1 MYISLP
7 LYTLT
12 ISLMADELQNAIIAI
27 INYTNNL
34 YIRNLWFRYIDYFN
48 INGIYDNYY
57 ILINHTIFIIIVIY
71 LLYILIYLR
80 NTYNPYNA
88 LRIF

>member
-1 MYISLP
+1 
-7 LYTLT
+7 
-12 ISLMADELQNAIIAI
+12 MADELQNAILAI

>member
-12 ISLMADELQNAIIAI
+12 ISLMADELQNAILAI

>member
-12 ISLMADELQNAIIAI
+12 ISLMADELQNAILAI
-27 INYTNNL
+27 INYTNNQH
-34 YIRNLWFRYIDYFN
+34 IRNLWFRYIDYFN